1 MTDNLKIRS
10 VRLTWSCCWA
20 PGLGLSL
27 KIGLEVSLFQLLF
40 MDEDDPPAAADPAD
54 PPDTAAV
61 AKPAD
66 PPAADPDVAKPA
78 DPLDCSPITCF
89 KTCTS
94 SQHPIVAYI

>member
-54 PPDTAAV
+54 PPDTDA
-61 AKPAD
+61 
-66 PPAADPDVAKPA
+66 VAKPA